1 MKRFMQLCGVLLLAL
16 ALFSISA
23 IAIPHMVQPAEK
35 TPVSEPDP
43 TPSPVIQEKRP
54 NYAIIE
60 YGIPEVINNND
71 GPLFSYIRFPRGGNP
86 TDAAIFEWAHQF
98 NSDRIIEFEHRRE
111 NEPGALGEVNIHFNS
126 FLIEN
131 KYAGIFQYGEYTY
144 SLAMPTEL
152 IVEAF
157 NIDLSAERFLKNSD
171 ILDFT
176 QIDSIIAPLLR
187 DRFAI
192 EHPRTNVHLNFI
204 DETWFTKIIIAH
216 EGILVIVERD
226 TFLPGFDTLTLT
238 LPYDELGDA
247 LLLNIDSL
255 HDADP
260 VPAPGSDLSDINN
273 GTSNSYIDN
282 IDQTRPIIALSFDDG
297 PGIYTND
304 FLDLLEEYE
313 IRATFCVIGNLVN
326 TQSEALAR
334 AAAMGS
340 EVIGHSWD
348 HKKLA
353 KLTAD
358 ELTKQLVD
366 TMDAIEAATNTRVP
380 LFRPP
385 YGESNETMKEVA
397 AELGLALI
405 DWSIDPKDWD
415 IMDADE
421 IYDAVIY
428 NVSDGAVILSH
439 EIYESTLEAYKRLIP
454 DLLDLGYQIVTVSE
468 LFFIKQGPLVP
479 GRVYY
484 SAN

>member
-1 MKRFMQLCGVLLLAL
+1 MKRYMQLCGVLLLAL

-23 IAIPHMVQPAEK
+23 IAVPHSVQPPEIR
-35 TPVSEPDP
+35 PGNEPEP
-43 TPSPVIQEKRP
+43 TPSPVIREEKP
-54 NYAIIE
+54 SYAIIE
-60 YGIPEVINNND
+60 YGTPEVINNND
-71 GPLFSYIRFPRGGNP
+71 GPLFTYIRFPQGGNP
-86 TDAAIFEWAHQF
+86 TDAAIYEWAHQF
-98 NSDRIIEFEHRRE
+98 NNNRVLEFEHRRE
-111 NEPGALGEVNIHFNS
+111 NEPGALGEVNIHFDS
-126 FLIEN
+126 FLIDN
-131 KYAGIFQYGEYTY
+131 KYAGIFQHGEYTY
-144 SLAMPTEL
+144 SLAMSSEFV
-152 IVEAF
+152 VETF
-157 NIDLSAERFLKNSD
+157 NVDLTSGRFLNNSD

-204 DETWFTKIIIAH
+204 DETWFNKIIIAN
-216 EGILVIVERD
+216 EGILVIVEQD

-247 LLLNIDSL
+247 LLLTIES
-255 HDADP
+255 
-260 VPAPGSDLSDINN
+260 GSDTASDPDRGEPGNETPS
-273 GTSNSYIDN
+273 GSFIDN
-282 IDQTRPIIALSFDDG
+282 IDQTRPIIAFSFDDG
-297 PGIYTND
+297 PGVYTND
-304 FLDLLEEYE
+304 LLDLLEEYE

-326 TQSEALAR
+326 TQPEALAR
-334 AAAMGS
+334 AVAMGS
-340 EVIGHSWD
+340 EVVGHSWD

-358 ELTKQLVD
+358 ELTKQLVE
-366 TMDAIEAATNTRVP
+366 TMDAIEAVTNTRVP
-380 LFRPP
+380 MFRPP

-405 DWSIDPKDWD
+405 DWSVDPKDWEVK
-415 IMDADE
+415 DADE
-421 IYDAVIY
+421 IYNAIIH

-439 EIYESTLEAYKRLIP
+439 EIYRSTLEAYKILIP

-468 LFFIKQGPLVP
+468 LFFIKYGPLVP